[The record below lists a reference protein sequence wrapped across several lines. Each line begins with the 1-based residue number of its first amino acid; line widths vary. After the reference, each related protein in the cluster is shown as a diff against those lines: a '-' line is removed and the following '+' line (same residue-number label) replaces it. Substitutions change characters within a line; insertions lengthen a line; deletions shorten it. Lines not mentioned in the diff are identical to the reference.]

1 MPNGVNGNVSRRI
14 DFSKIPSVIQI
25 PNLIEVQRRSYER
38 FLQMN
43 LLPSER
49 QDSGLQAVFN
59 SVFPIT
65 DFRGVAQL
73 DFVDYSIGNWECK
86 CGSLRGLHH
95 LRRTCKQCGYTVV
108 TDPFKAGDVLCQKCG
123 TFNKNEVDFCHKCGD
138 PVTLQLKYDVT
149 ECQERGMTF
158 AAPLKVTIRLTLY
171 DKESES
177 GPRNILDIKEQEV
190 YFGEIPLMT
199 ENGTFIINGTERVI
213 VSQLHRSPGVF
224 FESNAAKSYF
234 LGKLIPYRG
243 SWVEFE
249 YDTKNIL
256 YVRIDRKRK
265 ILGTIFLRALGLKS
279 NPEILKAFYQIESI
293 TLKDRKLYWKLSD
306 GLRGARLSKSIEH
319 PRSHETIVASGKK
332 ISPSVFKEL
341 QKAHIIQVEIGPHDL
356 EGAYAADDVVDPS
369 SGEVLAEAN
378 NEITPSVLNSLID
391 AGIQEISVFFLER
404 DDIGVV
410 IGHTLKRDTI
420 KSREEALIEMY
431 RKLRPGDP
439 PTLDTAT
446 ALFTGMFFDPRKYD
460 FSRVGRLK
468 FNIKLGYYT
477 KLKVRLDDK
486 AAQFEMEDARNLPAA
501 NFYMVVDQEKIYVRK
516 REGNVCTEVERGC
529 EGTLAT
535 EHSEN
540 APVQLSLDKRT
551 LDPDDFYATIR
562 YLLNL
567 RKNPGGNYEVDD
579 IDHLGNR
586 RVRAVGELLEN
597 QFRLGL
603 VRMERA
609 IKEKMS
615 VYQEMST
622 AMPHDLINAKPVM
635 AAIREFFGSSQL
647 SQFMDQTNPLSEIT
661 HKRRLSALGP
671 GGLSRERAGFE
682 VRDVHPTH
690 YGRICPIET
699 PEGPNIGLISSLS
712 CYARINEYGF
722 IESPYRKVRGGR
734 ITDYITVTHGGDGP
748 WKVGEHVEQD
758 EVKALNE
765 ELQQKKRKLV
775 EFEPYSFYLSA
786 WEEDRYVVAQANVPI
801 DEKGYIANEL
811 INARQAGNFTLV
823 RRENVHYVDVSPK
836 QLVSVAA
843 SLIPFLEND
852 DANRA
857 LMGSNM
863 QRQSVPLLRA
873 QSPLVGTGMEEVTA
887 RDSGAVVICKRDG
900 IVDSVDS
907 ERIIVRVE
915 GNGQSGQLS
924 REVGA
929 DIYQLIKFRRSNQN
943 TCVNQKPVVRKGQ
956 RAKAGQVLA
965 DGPCT
970 DHGELAL
977 GRNVLV
983 AFMPWRGYNFEDAIL
998 VSEKLVKEDS
1008 YTSIHIEEF
1017 EIEARDT
1024 KLGPEEVTRDIPNVS
1039 ESLLRDL
1046 DESGVIRIGAYV
1058 KPGDVLVGKVTP
1070 KGETQ
1075 LTPEEKLL
1083 RAIFGEK
1090 AGDVRDASLN
1100 CPPGIEGIVVD
1111 VKIFSR
1117 KGAEKDARAKS
1128 IEEGEVGRLEK
1139 NLNDEI
1145 RILNDERLNRLCT
1158 LLEGEKLQID
1168 LHDEKTNKRLLTKG
1182 AELTREILSRLSGR
1196 NLKRMKIVKKD
1207 PTLLEGI
1214 DEIEELTSRQIDI
1227 LRKITAEKEH
1237 KLKKGDELPPG
1248 VIKLVKVYIA
1258 MKRKLSVGDKMAGR
1272 HGNKGVI
1279 ARILPEEDMPYM
1291 PDGKPV
1297 EIVLNPLG
1305 VPSRMNV
1312 GQILETHLGWAA
1324 RELGNKVRN
1333 LLATNSHAEVF
1344 RQELKGI
1351 FRGTPLTEQIDEIAD
1366 DDLADYARSLQ
1377 DGVRFATPVFDGAT
1391 EKEIKAYLEK
1401 AGLSTS
1407 GKINLRD
1414 GMTGE
1419 PFEQPVT
1426 VGYIYMLKLSH
1437 LVDDKIHARS
1447 IGPYSLI
1454 TQQPLG
1460 GKAQFGGQRFGE
1472 MEVWALEAYGA
1483 ACILQELLTAKSDDV
1498 YGRAKIYE
1506 AIVKGEAAIEPGV
1519 PESFNVLVRELQSL
1533 CLDVELIK
1541 KPKEQRPIPLGSE

>member
-1 MPNGVNGNVSRRI
+1 MHEMADTRPIAARERVN
-14 DFSKIPSVIQI
+14 FSKIRTAIQI
-25 PNLIEVQRRSYER
+25 PNLIEVQKNSYER

-43 LLPSER
+43 MLPEER
-49 QDSGLQAVFN
+49 EDTGLQAVFN
-59 SVFPIT
+59 SVFPIS
-65 DFRGVAQL
+65 DFRGVSTL
-73 DFVDYSIGNWECK
+73 EYISYSIGNWECK
-86 CGSLRGLHH
+86 CGNLKGLDKLRS
-95 LRRTCKQCGYTVV
+95 TCKSCGASIAVNPFSAEPTVM
-108 TDPFKAGDVLCQKCG
+108 CSKCG
-123 TFNKNEVDFCHKCGD
+123 TQNKNQVTFCNKCGD
-138 PVTLQLKYDVT
+138 PVQLNLKYDVA
-149 ECQERGMTF
+149 ECQERGMTY
-158 AAPLKVTIRLTLY
+158 AAPLKVVIRLTIF
-171 DKESES
+171 DKDPET
-177 GPRNILDIKEQEV
+177 GAKTIRDIKEQEV

-199 ENGTFIINGTERVI
+199 DNGTFIINGTERVI

-224 FESNAAKSYF
+224 FESTPAKSYF
-234 LGKLIPYRG
+234 LGKIIPYRG

-249 YDTKNIL
+249 YETAKNIL

-265 ILGTIFLRALGLKS
+265 FLATIFLRALGLKTDE
-279 NPEILKAFYQIESI
+279 EIIRAFYKTDRITIEG
-293 TLKDRKLYWKLSD
+293 KKLYWTVSD
-306 GLRGARLSKSIEH
+306 NIQGMKVSKDILH
-319 PRSHETIVASGKK
+319 PKTKEVLLHGGKK
-332 ISPSVFKEL
+332 ITSSVFS
-341 QKAHIIQVEIGPHDL
+341 HIKQAKVEKFEVSTEDL
-356 EGAYAADDVVDPS
+356 EGAFAAADVVDTNT
-369 SGEVLAEAN
+369 GEVIVETN
-378 NEITPSVLNSLID
+378 NELSQAQIRSIVD
-391 AGIQEISVFFLER
+391 AGVPELPVFFPER

-410 IGHTLKRDTI
+410 LSQTLRKDTI
-420 KSREEALIEMY
+420 KTSQEALIEIY

-439 PTLDTAT
+439 PTLETAT
-446 ALFTGMFFDPRKYD
+446 ALFEGMFFDSRKYD
-460 FSRVGRLK
+460 FSKVGRLK
-468 FNIKLGYYT
+468 FNIKLDLST
-477 KLKVRLDDK
+477 PL
-486 AAQFEMEDARNLPAA
+486 
-501 NFYMVVDQEKIYVRK
+501 
-516 REGNVCTEVERGC
+516 ERRIL
-529 EGTLAT
+529 E
-535 EHSEN
+535 
-540 APVQLSLDKRT
+540 R
-551 LDPDDFYATIR
+551 DDFYAVIS
-562 YLLNL
+562 YLLKL
-567 RKNPGGNYEVDD
+567 RKNLGQVDD

-597 QFRLGL
+597 QFRIGL

-615 VYQEMST
+615 VYQEMVT
-622 AMPHDLINAKPVM
+622 AMPHDLINAKPVI
-635 AAIREFFGSSQL
+635 AAVREFFGSSQL

-722 IESPYRKVRGGR
+722 IESPYRKVKDGR
-734 ITDYITVTHGGDGP
+734 VIDYVTIISSGDSKF
-748 WKVGEHVEQD
+748 KVGEHVER
-758 EVKALNE
+758 E
-765 ELQQKKRKLV
+765 LV
-775 EFEPYSFYLSA
+775 EEENEHLKDKRRKRAEFLPYSFYLSA
-786 WEEDRYVVAQANVPI
+786 WEEDKYLVAQANVEM
-801 DEKGYIANEL
+801 DKNGKLVHEL
-811 INARQAGNFTLV
+811 VDVRQAGNFVLKHRAEV
-823 RRENVHYVDVSPK
+823 DFVDVSPK

-843 SLIPFLEND
+843 SLVPFLEND

-863 QRQSVPLLRA
+863 QRQAVPLLQTA
-873 QSPLVGTGMEEVTA
+873 APLVGTGMEEITA
-887 RDSGAVVICKRDG
+887 RDSGAVAVCKRSG

-915 GNGQSGQLS
+915 SAEDGHFS

-929 DIYQLIKFRRSNQN
+929 DIYTLTKFRRSNQN
-943 TCVNQKPVVRKGQ
+943 TCINQKPIVRKGD
-956 RAKAGQVLA
+956 RVLKGQILA

-970 DHGELAL
+970 DKGELAL

-998 VSEKLVKEDS
+998 VSERLVKDDY

-1024 KLGPEEVTRDIPNVS
+1024 KLGPEEITRDIPNVS
-1039 ESLLRDL
+1039 ESFLKDL
-1046 DESGVIRIGAYV
+1046 DEAGIIRIGAYV

-1090 AGDVRDASLN
+1090 AGDVRDASLI

-1117 KGAEKDARAKS
+1117 KGAEKDERAML
-1128 IEEGEVGRLEK
+1128 IEGMEISRLEA
-1139 NLNDEI
+1139 NLRDEI
-1145 RILNDERLNRLCT
+1145 RILTDER
-1158 LLEGEKLQID
+1158 
-1168 LHDEKTNKRLLTKG
+1168 NKRLL
-1182 AELTREILSRLSGR
+1182 ALLSGKVTSNELVNER
-1196 NLKRMKIVKKD
+1196 SGRKIVAKK
-1207 PTLLEGI
+1207 TEMTAEVIEHLSLRELLKLKYADGANVN
-1214 DEIEELTSRQIDI
+1214 DQVQEIEEMTTRQIDV
-1227 LRKITAEKEH
+1227 LRKIHEERIA
-1237 KLKKGDELPPG
+1237 KLRRGDELPPG
-1248 VIKLVKVYIA
+1248 VIKLVKVYVA

-1279 ARILPEEDMPYM
+1279 ARILPEEDMPYL

-1324 RELGNKVRN
+1324 QALG
-1333 LLATNSHAEVF
+1333 L
-1344 RQELKGI
+1344 
-1351 FRGTPLTEQIDEIAD
+1351 
-1366 DDLADYARSLQ
+1366 Y
-1377 DGVRFATPVFDGAT
+1377 FATPVFDGALET
-1391 EKEIKAYLEK
+1391 EIKSMLKK
-1401 AGLSTS
+1401 A
-1407 GKINLRD
+1407 NLPQTGRTRLYD
-1414 GMTGE
+1414 GMTGQ
-1419 PFEQPVT
+1419 PFEQEVT

-1483 ACILQELLTAKSDDV
+1483 AHILQELLTAKSDDV
-1498 YGRAKIYE
+1498 YGRTKIYE
-1506 AIVKGEAAIEPGV
+1506 AIVKGEAAMEPGV
-1519 PESFNVLVRELQSL
+1519 PESFNVLIRELQSL
-1533 CLDVELIK
+1533 CLDVELMK
-1541 KPKEQRPIPLGSE
+1541 RKPTA

>member
-1 MPNGVNGNVSRRI
+1 MAEIKTTSRERTN
-14 DFSKIPSVIQI
+14 FSKIRTAIQI
-25 PNLIEVQRRSYER
+25 PNLIEVQKNSYER

-43 LLPSER
+43 MLPEER
-49 QDSGLQAVFN
+49 DDTGLQAVFN
-59 SVFPIT
+59 SVFPIS
-65 DFRGVAQL
+65 DFRGVSTL
-73 DFVDYSIGNWECK
+73 EFISYSIGNWECK
-86 CGSLRGLHH
+86 CGNLKGLHH
-95 LRRTCKQCGYTVV
+95 LRSTCKSCGAAIATNPFQAEPTVMC
-108 TDPFKAGDVLCQKCG
+108 PKCG
-123 TFNKNEVDFCHKCGD
+123 TTNKNQVTFCNKCGD
-138 PVTLQLKYDVT
+138 PVQLNLKYDVA
-149 ECQERGMTF
+149 ECQERGMTY
-158 AAPLKVTIRLTLY
+158 AAPLKVIIRLTIF
-171 DKESES
+171 DKDPDT
-177 GPRNILDIKEQEV
+177 GAKTIRDIKEQEV

-224 FESNAAKSYF
+224 FESTPSKSYF
-234 LGKLIPYRG
+234 LGKIIPYRG

-249 YDTKNIL
+249 YETAKNIL

-265 ILGTIFLRALGLKS
+265 FLATIFLRALGLKS
-279 NPEILKAFYQIESI
+279 DEEIIRAFYKTDRLTIE
-293 TLKDRKLYWKLSD
+293 
-306 GLRGARLSKSIEH
+306 
-319 PRSHETIVASGKK
+319 GKK
-332 ISPSVFKEL
+332 IFWNVSDNVIGLKVSKDITNPKTKEVLVHAGKKITTSVYN
-341 QKAHIIQVEIGPHDL
+341 HIKQAKVERFEVNPEDL
-356 EGAYAADDVVDPS
+356 EGAFAVGDIVDTNT
-369 SGEVLAEAN
+369 GEVIVETN
-378 NEITPSVLNSLID
+378 NELTQNIIRSIID
-391 AGIQEISVFFLER
+391 AGVPEVHVFFPER

-410 IGHTLKRDTI
+410 LSQTLRKDTI
-420 KSREEALIEMY
+420 KTTQEALIEIY

-439 PTLDTAT
+439 PTLETAT
-446 ALFTGMFFDPRKYD
+446 ALFEGMFFDARKYD
-460 FSRVGRLK
+460 FSKVGRLK
-468 FNIKLGYYT
+468 FNIKLDLT
-477 KLKVRLDDK
+477 TALEKRIL
-486 AAQFEMEDARNLPAA
+486 EPA
-501 NFYMVVDQEKIYVRK
+501 
-516 REGNVCTEVERGC
+516 
-529 EGTLAT
+529 
-535 EHSEN
+535 
-540 APVQLSLDKRT
+540 
-551 LDPDDFYATIR
+551 DFYAVIT
-562 YLLNL
+562 YLLKL
-567 RKNPGGNYEVDD
+567 RKNIGQVDD

-597 QFRLGL
+597 QFRIGL

-615 VYQEMST
+615 VYQEMVT
-622 AMPHDLINAKPVM
+622 AMPHDLINAKPVI
-635 AAIREFFGSSQL
+635 AAVREFFGSSQL

-722 IESPYRKVRGGR
+722 IESPYRKVKNGR
-734 ITDYITVTHGGDGP
+734 VVDYVTVISAGDSRF
-748 WKVGEHVEQD
+748 KVSEHVEREAVEQENED
-758 EVKALNE
+758 LKAR
-765 ELQQKKRKLV
+765 KRKRA
-775 EFEPYSFYLSA
+775 EFVPYSFYLSA
-786 WEEDRYVVAQANVPI
+786 WEEDKYLIAQANEEM
-801 DEKGYIANEL
+801 DKSGKLTHEL
-811 INARQAGNFTLV
+811 VNVRQAGNFVLKHRNEV
-823 RRENVHYVDVSPK
+823 DYVDVSPK

-863 QRQSVPLLRA
+863 QRQAVPLLRTA
-873 QSPLVGTGMEEVTA
+873 APLVGTGMEEITA
-887 RDSGAVVICKRDG
+887 RDSGAVIVCRRNG

-915 GNGQSGQLS
+915 SAEDGHFS

-929 DIYQLIKFRRSNQN
+929 DIYTLTKFKRSNQN
-943 TCVNQKPVVRKGQ
+943 TCINQKPIVRKGD
-956 RAKAGQVLA
+956 RVMKGQVLA

-970 DHGELAL
+970 EKGELAL

-983 AFMPWRGYNFEDAIL
+983 SFMPWRGYNFEDAIL
-998 VSEKLVKEDS
+998 VSERLVKDDY

-1024 KLGPEEVTRDIPNVS
+1024 KLGPEEITRDIPNVS
-1039 ESLLRDL
+1039 ESFLKDL
-1046 DESGVIRIGAYV
+1046 DEAGIIRIGAYV

-1090 AGDVRDASLN
+1090 AGDVRDASLI

-1117 KGAEKDARAKS
+1117 KGAEKDERAKL
-1128 IEEGEVGRLEK
+1128 IENMEISRLEK
-1139 NLNDEI
+1139 NLRDEI
-1145 RILNDERLNRLCT
+1145 RILTDER
-1158 LLEGEKLQID
+1158 
-1168 LHDEKTNKRLLTKG
+1168 NKRLAASLEGKVVSNELVHERTGRKIVAKG
-1182 AELTREILSRLSGR
+1182 TEMTREVIENLSLREL
-1196 NLKRMKIVKKD
+1196 LKLKFKD
-1207 PTLLEGI
+1207 GANPTDQI
-1214 DEIEELTSRQIDI
+1214 QEIEEMTTRQIDV
-1227 LRKITAEKEH
+1227 LRKIHEERIS
-1237 KLKKGDELPPG
+1237 KLRRGDELPPG
-1248 VIKLVKVYIA
+1248 VIKLVKVYVA

-1279 ARILPEEDMPYM
+1279 ARILPEEDMPYL
-1291 PDGKPV
+1291 PDGTPV

-1324 RELGNKVRN
+1324 QALGMW
-1333 LLATNSHAEVF
+1333 
-1344 RQELKGI
+1344 
-1351 FRGTPLTEQIDEIAD
+1351 
-1366 DDLADYARSLQ
+1366 
-1377 DGVRFATPVFDGAT
+1377 FATPVFDGAT
-1391 EKEIKAYLEK
+1391 ESEIKSVLEK
-1401 AGLSTS
+1401 ANLPQT
-1407 GKINLRD
+1407 GKTRLYD
-1414 GMTGE
+1414 GMTGI
-1419 PFEQPVT
+1419 PFEQEVT

-1483 ACILQELLTAKSDDV
+1483 AHILQELLTAKSDDV
-1498 YGRAKIYE
+1498 YGRTKIYE
-1506 AIVKGEAAIEPGV
+1506 AIVKGEAAMEPGV
-1519 PESFNVLVRELQSL
+1519 PESFNVLIRELQSL
-1533 CLDVELIK
+1533 CLDVELMK
-1541 KPKEQRPIPLGSE
+1541 RKPTA

>member
-1 MPNGVNGNVSRRI
+1 MAEIKTTSRERTN
-14 DFSKIPSVIQI
+14 FSKIRTAIQI
-25 PNLIEVQRRSYER
+25 PNLIEVQKNSYER

-43 LLPSER
+43 MLPEER
-49 QDSGLQAVFN
+49 DDAGLQAVFN
-59 SVFPIT
+59 SVFPIS
-65 DFRGVAQL
+65 DFRGVSTL
-73 DFVDYSIGNWECK
+73 EFISYSIGNWECK
-86 CGSLRGLHH
+86 CGNLKGLHH
-95 LRRTCKQCGYTVV
+95 LRSTCKSCGAAIATNPFQAEPTVMC
-108 TDPFKAGDVLCQKCG
+108 PKCG
-123 TFNKNEVDFCHKCGD
+123 TTNKNQVTFCNKCGD
-138 PVTLQLKYDVT
+138 PVQLNLKYDVA
-149 ECQERGMTF
+149 ECQERGMTY
-158 AAPLKVTIRLTLY
+158 AAPLKVIIRLTIF
-171 DKESES
+171 DKDPDT
-177 GPRNILDIKEQEV
+177 GAKTIRDIKEQEV

-224 FESNAAKSYF
+224 FESTPSKSYF
-234 LGKLIPYRG
+234 LGKIIPYRG

-249 YDTKNIL
+249 YETAKNIL

-265 ILGTIFLRALGLKS
+265 FLATIFLRALGLKS
-279 NPEILKAFYQIESI
+279 DEEIIRAFYKTDRLTIE
-293 TLKDRKLYWKLSD
+293 
-306 GLRGARLSKSIEH
+306 
-319 PRSHETIVASGKK
+319 GKK
-332 ISPSVFKEL
+332 IFWNVSDNIIGLKVSKDITHPKTKEVLVHAGKKITTSVYN
-341 QKAHIIQVEIGPHDL
+341 HIKQAKVERFEVNPEDL
-356 EGAYAADDVVDPS
+356 EGAFAVGDIVDTNT
-369 SGEVLAEAN
+369 GEVIVETN
-378 NEITPSVLNSLID
+378 NELSQNIIRSIID
-391 AGIQEISVFFLER
+391 AGVPEVHVFFPER

-410 IGHTLKRDTI
+410 LSQTLRKDTI
-420 KSREEALIEMY
+420 KTTQEALIEIY

-439 PTLDTAT
+439 PTLETAT
-446 ALFTGMFFDPRKYD
+446 ALFEGMFFDARKYD
-460 FSRVGRLK
+460 FSKVGRLK
-468 FNIKLGYYT
+468 FNIKLDLT
-477 KLKVRLDDK
+477 TPLEKRIL
-486 AAQFEMEDARNLPAA
+486 EPA
-501 NFYMVVDQEKIYVRK
+501 
-516 REGNVCTEVERGC
+516 
-529 EGTLAT
+529 
-535 EHSEN
+535 
-540 APVQLSLDKRT
+540 
-551 LDPDDFYATIR
+551 DFYAVIT
-562 YLLNL
+562 YLLKL
-567 RKNPGGNYEVDD
+567 RKNIGQVDD

-597 QFRLGL
+597 QFRIGL

-615 VYQEMST
+615 VYQEMVT
-622 AMPHDLINAKPVM
+622 AMPHDLINAKPVI
-635 AAIREFFGSSQL
+635 AAVREFFGSSQL

-722 IESPYRKVRGGR
+722 IESPYRKVKNGR
-734 ITDYITVTHGGDGP
+734 VVDYVTIISAGDSRF
-748 WKVGEHVEQD
+748 KVGEHVEREAVEQENED
-758 EVKALNE
+758 LKAR
-765 ELQQKKRKLV
+765 KRKRA
-775 EFEPYSFYLSA
+775 EFVPYSFYLSA
-786 WEEDRYVVAQANVPI
+786 WEEDKYLIAQANEEM
-801 DEKGYIANEL
+801 DKSGKLTHEL
-811 INARQAGNFTLV
+811 VNVRQAGNFVLKHRNEV
-823 RRENVHYVDVSPK
+823 DYVDVSPK

-863 QRQSVPLLRA
+863 QRQAVPLLRTA
-873 QSPLVGTGMEEVTA
+873 APLVGTGMEEITA
-887 RDSGAVVICKRDG
+887 RDSGAVIVCRRNG

-915 GNGQSGQLS
+915 SAEDGHFS

-929 DIYQLIKFRRSNQN
+929 DIYTLTKFKRSNQN
-943 TCVNQKPVVRKGQ
+943 TCINQKPIVRKGD
-956 RAKAGQVLA
+956 RVMKGQVLA

-970 DHGELAL
+970 EKGELAL

-983 AFMPWRGYNFEDAIL
+983 SFMPWRGYNFEDAIL
-998 VSEKLVKEDS
+998 VSERLVKDDY

-1024 KLGPEEVTRDIPNVS
+1024 KLGPEEITRDIPNVS
-1039 ESLLRDL
+1039 ESFLKDL
-1046 DESGVIRIGAYV
+1046 DEAGIIRIGAYV

-1090 AGDVRDASLN
+1090 AGDVRDASLI

-1117 KGAEKDARAKS
+1117 KGAEKDERAKL
-1128 IEEGEVGRLEK
+1128 IENMEISRLEK
-1139 NLNDEI
+1139 NLRDEI
-1145 RILNDERLNRLCT
+1145 RILTDER
-1158 LLEGEKLQID
+1158 
-1168 LHDEKTNKRLLTKG
+1168 NKRLAASLEGKVVSNELVHERTGRKIVAKG
-1182 AELTREILSRLSGR
+1182 TEMTREVIENLSLREL
-1196 NLKRMKIVKKD
+1196 LKLKFKD
-1207 PTLLEGI
+1207 GANPTDQI
-1214 DEIEELTSRQIDI
+1214 QEIEEMTTRQIDV
-1227 LRKITAEKEH
+1227 LRKIHEERIS
-1237 KLKKGDELPPG
+1237 KLRRGDELPPG
-1248 VIKLVKVYIA
+1248 VIKLVKVYVA

-1279 ARILPEEDMPYM
+1279 ARILPEEDMPYL
-1291 PDGKPV
+1291 PDGTPV

-1324 RELGNKVRN
+1324 QALGMW
-1333 LLATNSHAEVF
+1333 
-1344 RQELKGI
+1344 
-1351 FRGTPLTEQIDEIAD
+1351 
-1366 DDLADYARSLQ
+1366 
-1377 DGVRFATPVFDGAT
+1377 FATPVFDGAT
-1391 EKEIKAYLEK
+1391 ESEIKSMLEK
-1401 AGLSTS
+1401 ANLPQT
-1407 GKINLRD
+1407 GKTRLYD
-1414 GMTGE
+1414 GMTGI
-1419 PFEQPVT
+1419 PFEQEVT

-1483 ACILQELLTAKSDDV
+1483 AHILQELLTAKSDDV
-1498 YGRAKIYE
+1498 YGRTKIYE
-1506 AIVKGEAAIEPGV
+1506 AIVKGEAAMEPGV
-1519 PESFNVLVRELQSL
+1519 PESFNVLIRELQSL
-1533 CLDVELIK
+1533 CLDVELMK
-1541 KPKEQRPIPLGSE
+1541 RKPTA